1 MKCARFN
8 DFSALYRAAFA
19 ESNPDMKQQLLS
31 DVKQALDRWAASV
44 SEGIVPQEQTL
55 LSDEPRAA

>member
-1 MKCARFN
+1 MKFARFN

-19 ESNPDMKQQLLS
+19 EPNPDMKQQLLS

-44 SEGIVPQEQTL
+44 PKGIVTQEQTL
-55 LSDEPRAA
+55 LSEERRAA

>member
-1 MKCARFN
+1 MKYARFN

-19 ESNPDMKQQLLS
+19 EPNPDTKQQLLS

-55 LSDEPRAA
+55 VSRERRAA